1 MKRFMPVVLSLMLI
15 LAVMFAVPEFM
26 RHERR
31 QSSEIIKLRNEV
43 RVLTAKMDEVQ
54 LLMARMQDNS
64 EGELF
69 RKTCENYALMGG
81 INYLAVGNS
90 ITLHK
95 ICDYWWSECGMAASE
110 TSKDYFHLVTDEL
123 KKHNENVNSFAY
135 GSAVWE
141 ILTHDRSEAIALIDP
156 YLNEY
161 INLITIQLGE
171 NVLDLSTFEDDYAYL
186 LAHIKQKCPNAQ
198 IISVSDF
205 WQNGERDNMKTRA
218 AEKSSVRIADI
229 SAIKDNP
236 DYMCGI
242 DSKVKGED
250 GEIHLVK
257 HAGVARH
264 PGDKGMKYIADKI
277 IERIDFTELNAN
289 KRKEQMNHE

>member
-1 MKRFMPVVLSLMLI
+1 MKRFMSAVLSLMLI
-15 LAVMFAVPEFM
+15 LAVVFAVPEFM

-43 RVLTAKMDEVQ
+43 RMLMIQMDEVQ
-54 LLMARMQDNS
+54 LFTAKMQDNP
-64 EGELF
+64 EG
-69 RKTCENYALMGG
+69 KTFTQNCINTVLGG
-81 INYLAVGNS
+81 GVNYLAIGNS
-90 ITLHK
+90 ITLHE
-95 ICDYWWSECGMAASE
+95 IDNYWWSECGMAASE

-123 KKHNENVNSFAY
+123 KKHSENVNSFAY

-156 YLNEY
+156 YLNEH
-161 INLITIQLGE
+161 INIITIQLGE

-257 HAGVARH
+257 HVGVARH

-277 IERIDFTELNAN
+277 IECIDFTELNTH
-289 KRKEQMNHE
+289 KQKEQMNHE